1 MSETGVDFGVLL
13 DSQRA
18 RIEKDAENA
27 EATHAEQLKEAE
39 ASLAK
44 RIASALFFLETT
56 TKESWN
62 VNYYIKSLEA
72 GFIEKAIDT
81 LVARG
86 YFVKNWRYSIFPAND
101 PKITFCL
108 EIFRLGSR
116 PPGTEVCAM
125 FHPAACGLL

>member
-44 RIASALFFLETT
+44 RIASALFFLETQP
-56 TKESWN
+56 KF
-62 VNYYIKSLEA
+62 L
-72 GFIEKAIDT
+72 
-81 LVARG
+81 ARRATRV
-86 YFVKNWRYSIFPAND
+86 FCSNLSNHKDHRPQQRPFYSI
-101 PKITFCL
+101 
-108 EIFRLGSR
+108 GQ
-116 PPGTEVCAM
+116 
-125 FHPAACGLL
+125 